1 MKLLALKRLCQ
12 TRRFGRMGFTLAEI
26 LIAMSIFVL
35 ILGMIVAT
43 QVYGFRMFSLTRP
56 KLAASD
62 DARKTVGRLTDE
74 IRSAHIVRVGLG
86 DAKTFKEITPGLI
99 QIGNSL
105 LIHPSTNT
113 NTYIRY
119 FWDRNARAMQR
130 ITDSSPKMWTIA
142 QSVSNEWIFTAE
154 NWEGKPL
161 TNNAN
166 NRVIGVKLDFYET
179 LYPKKAVGVGGFYE
193 FYTIQTKVTRRKIL

>member
-1 MKLLALKRLCQ
+1 MKILIPIRACSA
-12 TRRFGRMGFTLAEI
+12 RRFGRMGFTLAEI
-26 LIAMSIFVL
+26 LISMTIFIL
-35 ILGMIVAT
+35 IMGMIIAT
-43 QVYGFRMFSLTRP
+43 QVYGFRMYSMTRP

-86 DAKTFKEITPGLI
+86 DSKTFKEITPGLL

-119 FWDRNARAMQR
+119 YWDKSALALQR
-130 ITDSSPKMWTIA
+130 ITDSSPKTWTIA
-142 QSVSNEWIFTAE
+142 HSVSNEWIFSAE
-154 NWEGKPL
+154 NWLGDPL

-166 NRVIGVKLDFYET
+166 NRVIGVKLDFFET
-179 LYPKKAVGVGGFYE
+179 LYPRKAVGVGGFYE